1 MEDLVL
7 VKSRR
12 WKLVPDVSASP
23 VDRLRYKT
31 VSRLSF
37 DANMKRLKTMFKL
50 GEKLANDV

>member
-7 VKSRR
+7 VKRR